1 MEEKYKIIRSLGAGA
16 TAEVYLVE
24 EIATRQLFAMKIG
37 GQGELLKWE
46 AQLLQ
51 SLQSSYFPKVKEY
64 FRENREYLVMEY
76 IDGINLQELLN
87 KEESLEKGE
96 VLYLMEGICGGLC
109 ELHKQEPA
117 IIYRDLKPA
126 NVMLDKAGKVRLIDL
141 GAACLKDGSF
151 NISQDVSAAVTQ
163 AGTYGYAAPEQFW
176 QGVVPDEA
184 CDIYA
189 AGKIFAYLLSG
200 KNPAEPP
207 YEVEQFCKGLK
218 GISQA
223 YVEIIERCLQPQ
235 PQARYESC
243 ESLIREIRRVFDEKS
258 HKKSW
263 KIPQKR
269 TCCYKKCIWKSEY
282 RRIF

>member
-1 MEEKYKIIRSLGAGA
+1 MVKKYKRIQKLGVGA

-24 EIATRQLFAMKIG
+24 EIATGRQFAMKIG

-51 SLQSSYFPKVKEY
+51 GLESSYFPKVKEY
-64 FRENREYLVMEY
+64 FREDREYLVMEY
-76 IDGINLQELLN
+76 IEGMTLQQLLD
-87 KEESLEKGE
+87 KGKQPKQGE
-96 VLYLMEGICGGLC
+96 ILYLMEGICGALGV
-109 ELHKQEPA
+109 LHAQKPA

-126 NVMLDKAGKVRLIDL
+126 NVMLDKTGKVWLIDL
-141 GAACLKDGSF
+141 GAACLQDGSF
-151 NISQDVSAAVTQ
+151 GIANGANTITTR

-176 QGVVPDEA
+176 QGVIPDRA

-189 AGKIFAYLLSG
+189 AGKILAYLLSG

-207 YEVEQFCKGLK
+207 YEVEKFCKGLK
-218 GISQA
+218 GISQT
-223 YVEIIERCLQPQ
+223 YVEIIERCLEPQ
-235 PQARYESC
+235 PQARYTDC
-243 ESLIREIRRVFDEKS
+243 ESLCREIRRAFHEKT
-258 HKKSW
+258 HKKNW
-263 KIPQKR
+263 KIHQKR

>member
-1 MEEKYKIIRSLGAGA
+1 MKVGFCNLGC
-16 TAEVYLVE
+16 
-24 EIATRQLFAMKIG
+24 
-37 GQGELLKWE
+37 
-46 AQLLQ
+46 
-51 SLQSSYFPKVKEY
+51 KVNLYES
-64 FRENREYLVMEY
+64 EY
-76 IDGINLQELLN
+76 IASLF
-87 KEESLEKGE
+87 KERGYE
-96 VLYLMEGICGGLC
+96 I
-109 ELHKQEPA
+109 
-117 IIYRDLKPA
+117 
-126 NVMLDKAGKVRLIDL
+126 
-141 GAACLKDGSF
+141 GSF
-151 NISQDVSAAVTQ
+151 NET
-163 AGTYGYAAPEQFW
+163 
-176 QGVVPDEA
+176 

-223 YVEIIERCLQPQ
+223 YVEIIERCLEPQ

-243 ESLIREIRRVFDEKS
+243 ESLIREIRRAFDEKS